1 MARPS
6 NTDTEQTKA
15 TILASS
21 VRLFGERG
29 VHQTSIREVARESG
43 VTLGTV
49 HHHFGTKDEL
59 LLRSVEYSFA
69 QMVQAGMAM
78 FEVYSQAA
86 EHERVEVAV
95 RLLLTLARQAPE
107 RSRFLLRAFVFEST
121 DAIRGLLE
129 QTQSSFVDQ
138 LVELAPWPP
147 GLSVAQRRVAII
159 GLGALMTRLVV
170 GSDTERALF
179 GEDDDQAWQV
189 ITDYILKVAKATISA
204 PIGAL

>member
-6 NTDTEQTKA
+6 NTDAEQTKA
-15 TILASS
+15 KILAAS
-21 VRLFGERG
+21 VRLFGTQG
-29 VHQTSIREVARESG
+29 VHQTSIREVAREAG

-59 LLRSVEYSFA
+59 LLRSVERSFE
-69 QMVQAGMAM
+69 QMAQAGMTM
-78 FEVYSQAA
+78 FEAYSQAD

-129 QTQSSFVDQ
+129 QTQTSFVDQ
-138 LVELAPWPP
+138 LVELAPWSP
-147 GLSVAQRRVAII
+147 GLSLAQRRVAII
-159 GLGALMTRLVV
+159 GLGALMTRLIV
-170 GSDTERALF
+170 GSDAERALF
-179 GEDDDQAWQV
+179 GEDDDQAWRV
-189 ITDYILKVAKATISA
+189 ITDYILTVAQATITGHLSE
-204 PIGAL
+204 P